1 MTKDS
6 STVSRRS
13 VLKASAA
20 TVVGG
25 GAFATSA
32 SAQQETNLIST
43 NLVAFDCE
51 AGTAQIEV
59 CRQAADS
66 DNIRVDTV
74 VAPSG
79 SADPSNFN
87 LPTGNPCQI
96 VEVSGL
102 QNETNTTVTFSARQ
116 PPGAATRTETEI
128 VSIDCTPAPEPPEPE
143 PPEPEPPEPE
153 PPEEP
158 VDEDLVDINVEVGDQ
173 DLESGDATTSTD
185 INQSNT
191 NVQQGTTIS
200 SADSGDSGADSSGGL
215 FSFDF

>member
-25 GAFATSA
+25 GAFATTA
-32 SAQQETNLIST
+32 AAQQQGNLIAIKQENICS
-43 NLVAFDCE
+43 D
-51 AGTAQIEV
+51 GTFQV
-59 CRQAADS
+59 CR
-66 DNIRVDTV
+66 VDDEEPAV
-74 VAPSG
+74 FIDVSVSPSVG
-79 SADPSNFN
+79 VSKSRPN
-87 LPTGNPCQI
+87 LPTPPNLPGPSCLTVSLTGIESDQKYT
-96 VEVSGL
+96 VEVNAERVGNNSTE
-102 QNETNTTVTFSARQ
+102 ETLEFDIQCEA
-116 PPGAATRTETEI
+116 PPNGGGQK
-128 VSIDCTPAPEPPEPE
+128 PPED
-143 PPEPEPPEPE
+143 
-153 PPEEP
+153 P
-158 VDEDLVDINVEVGDQ
+158 VARDQLDINVEVGDQ